1 MILEKITNNN
11 ISYRVKK
18 GGHIFR
24 DSAEA
29 WSEIISSIFFPPT
42 IAILFW
48 SPAP

>member
-1 MILEKITNNN
+1 MILEEITNNN
-11 ISYRVKK
+11 ISYRVRKEA
-18 GGHIFR
+18 IYF
-24 DSAEA
+24 AIVPTA

>member
-24 DSAEA
+24 DSAD
-29 WSEIISSIFFPPT
+29 SLGNQLIDFFPPT
-42 IAILFW
+42 IVIP
-48 SPAP
+48 S